1 MPDNKTAKEFAQKRA
16 SEISQNN
23 QVKVFGDYLLPFE
36 GFDEVARRGPGE
48 KHLTLGHGHYG
59 ADVKEGQTI
68 SKKDAALLFQ
78 EDIKKRLPRIKKL
91 IPKFDS
97 FPVSAQSALFG
108 EFYRGSLDGNGEKG
122 KGSPITIRLINEGK
136 FKEASKEF
144 LRNNE
149 YINRVE
155 LNRRGIGPR
164 MENVSIELMKMAK

>member
-1 MPDNKTAKEFAQKRA
+1 MANNLTAQEQANRRA
-16 SEISQNN
+16 AAISQNN
-23 QVKVFGDYLLPFE
+23 RITAFGNYLLPFE

-48 KHLTLGHGHYG
+48 KYLTLGHGHYG
-59 ADVKEGQTI
+59 PDVKEGQTI
-68 SKKDAALLFQ
+68 SRKDAALLFQ
-78 EDIKKRLPRIKKL
+78 KDIAERIPQIQKL

-97 FPVSAQSALFG
+97 FPASAQTALFG
-108 EFYRGSLDGNGEKG
+108 EFYRGSLTGGK
-122 KGSPITIRLINEGK
+122 KGSPKTIRLINEGK
-136 FKEASKEF
+136 FEEASKEF